1 MTPSFPRSSMN
12 KWLRCIAKALGITAV
27 AFVIGSW
34 IVAGQFIAPAP
45 SKVTWPTQLPFTPK
59 DVIFQATD
67 GINLRGWFLPQAN
80 STDAVVLLH
89 GVSANRL
96 QMLQRALWLH
106 DLGYNVLLYDARGC
120 GESTQVHP
128 SFGYAETRDLLGA
141 LSWLQSNGMIHIG
154 CIGFSQ
160 GAATVLLASGQL
172 PSSVRA
178 VVAEASYATLR
189 DSVDDHFR
197 LNTGLSSG
205 YFGVLAIPIAEWKLG
220 LKMDDVSPLREI
232 PKLKVPIYL
241 IGGTSDVIAPASGI
255 QHLYAAAVCEKT
267 LWLIEWAGHGDF
279 FSYAEDEYK
288 QRVGDFLRRHLRP

>member
-1 MTPSFPRSSMN
+1 MN
-12 KWLRCIAKALGITAV
+12 KWLRNSAKMLGVTAFC
-27 AFVIGSW
+27 FVVGSW
-34 IVAGQFIAPAP
+34 IVADLLIAPAS
-45 SKVTWPTQLPFTPK
+45 SKVTWPAGTAYSPEEVTFP
-59 DVIFQATD
+59 ATD
-67 GINLRGWFLPQAN
+67 GVNLKGWFLPQAN
-80 STDAVVLLH
+80 STSAVVLLH

-96 QMLQRALWLH
+96 QMLHRALWLH
-106 DLGYNVLLYDARGC
+106 DLGYNVFLYDARGC
-120 GESTQVHP
+120 GESTLVHP

-172 PSSVRA
+172 PPSVQA

-205 YFGVLAIPIAEWKLG
+205 YFGVLAVPMAEWKLG
-220 LKMDDVSPLREI
+220 FSMDDVSPLREI
-232 PKLKVPIYL
+232 PKLKVPLYL
-241 IGGTSDVIAPASGI
+241 VGGTSDVIAPMAGI
-255 QHLYAAAVCEKT
+255 QKLYAAASCERT

-279 FSYAEDEYK
+279 FSYAEDQYK
-288 QRVGDFLRRHLRP
+288 QRIGDFLRSHLWP